1 MVKHLR
7 NYVVFIIINL
17 FCYLCVL
24 QMLLEMDRD
33 DTPSNPHSRRWSD
46 TSRDSSVL
54 YHSRRWSDTSRDS
67 SVLYRGM
74 RKCLKIMHTCQPLNA
89 NI

>member
-17 FCYLCVL
+17 FCYLCIL

-54 YHSRRWSDTSRDS
+54 D
-67 SVLYRGM
+67 RGM